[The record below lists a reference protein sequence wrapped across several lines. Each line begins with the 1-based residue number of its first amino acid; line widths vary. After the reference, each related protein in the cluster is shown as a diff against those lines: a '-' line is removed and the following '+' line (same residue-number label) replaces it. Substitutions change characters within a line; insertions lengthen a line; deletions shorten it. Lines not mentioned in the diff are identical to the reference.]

1 MKRNFKKII
10 GLVVIGLMVSA
21 ILYSIFQF
29 FTREPDVISPIPE
42 DEGIKVIFITPEV
55 TPAE

>member
-1 MKRNFKKII
+1 MKRPVKKII
-10 GLVVIGLMVSA
+10 GLIIIGLMIA
-21 ILYSIFQF
+21 ALLYGIFQF

-55 TPAE
+55 SPAE